1 MKASCALHT
10 GQYFI
15 VIFCGNNEELVGL
28 VLSHLRTGGRYYYL
42 YLMCETTLGV
52 VIDPL
57 LSVQKYSQS

>member
-28 VLSHLRTGGRYYYL
+28 V
-42 YLMCETTLGV
+42 EQGV
-52 VIDPL
+52 DILIYILCVRPRWG
-57 LSVQKYSQS
+57 